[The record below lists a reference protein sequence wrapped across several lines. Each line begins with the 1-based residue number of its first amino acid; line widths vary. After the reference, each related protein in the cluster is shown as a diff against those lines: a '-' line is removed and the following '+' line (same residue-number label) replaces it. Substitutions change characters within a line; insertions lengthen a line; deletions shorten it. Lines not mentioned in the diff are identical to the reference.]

1 MYGLSRPQ
9 VISLFGNRDRQSTLA
24 ISKCLRR
31 LKFSDDIF
39 FLDFKFSSTEFSV
52 FQFLENKKLEIGEQ
66 LKGKW
71 RGPLLVRAA
80 LNLIYRVFS
89 FLVFQFFQFYLND
102 K

>member
-1 MYGLSRPQ
+1 MGCLDRKSFNYLGTVTGNQLLQFPS
-9 VISLFGNRDRQSTLA
+9 VYEDWSFLTIS
-24 ISKCLRR
+24 
-31 LKFSDDIF
+31 F

-80 LNLIYRVFS
+80 LNLIYQVFS